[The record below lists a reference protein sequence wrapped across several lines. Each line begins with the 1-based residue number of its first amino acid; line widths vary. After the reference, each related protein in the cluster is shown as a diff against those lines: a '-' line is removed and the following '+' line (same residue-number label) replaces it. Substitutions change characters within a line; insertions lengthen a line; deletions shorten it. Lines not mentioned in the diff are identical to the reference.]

1 MYISQMEKDF
11 GWLKKIID
19 SVSSFGQIE
28 SCENLIELF
37 KKRNWSE
44 DFTTDEENGYKSFVE
59 SLEQHLE
66 KKIKRYGID

>member
-1 MYISQMEKDF
+1 MEKDF
-11 GWLKKIID
+11 DWLKKIID
-19 SVSSFGQIE
+19 SVNSFGQIE
-28 SCENLIELF
+28 SCENLITLF

-66 KKIKRYGID
+66 KKVKRYGID